1 VVLLPASIPEVPVHR
16 FSLTAGLLC
25 AVVDTASMIPLAFP
39 TQRDKRVAMTSA
51 FERFVLGPTI
61 GPVTRALGGRGVIV
75 GPVYALAAS
84 TPTALI
90 TRSYAPVL
98 GMGVLNGLA
107 VGAAYDRV
115 RPIRRQ
121 GSGGMAAS

>member
-1 VVLLPASIPEVPVHR
+1 
-16 FSLTAGLLC
+16 
-25 AVVDTASMIPLAFP
+25 M
-39 TQRDKRVAMTSA
+39 
-51 FERFVLGPTI
+51 
-61 GPVTRALGGRGVIV
+61 

-98 GMGVLNGLA
+98 GMGLLNGLA

-115 RPIRRQ
+115 RPIPRARV
-121 GSGGMAAS
+121 

>member
-51 FERFVLGPTI
+51 FVEHFVLGPTI
-61 GPVTRALGGRGVIV
+61 GPVTRALGGRG
-75 GPVYALAAS
+75 
-84 TPTALI
+84 
-90 TRSYAPVL
+90 
-98 GMGVLNGLA
+98 
-107 VGAAYDRV
+107 
-115 RPIRRQ
+115 
-121 GSGGMAAS
+121 